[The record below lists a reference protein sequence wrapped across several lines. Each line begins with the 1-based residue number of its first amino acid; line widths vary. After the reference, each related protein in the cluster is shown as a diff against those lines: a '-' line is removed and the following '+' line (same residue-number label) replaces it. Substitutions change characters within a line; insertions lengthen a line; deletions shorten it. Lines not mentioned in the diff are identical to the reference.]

1 MRRTGD
7 ARRLLSMMKRG
18 NCSVRR
24 IFSCIGTAAFVGILW
39 LLPVHAQEQLHSQ
52 SAGVTAVIVGPADT
66 PVGRTII
73 LSASASQ
80 VAGNNVQ
87 YFWYVNSEKEPIST
101 SVDVIYTPERA
112 GDVEFHLV
120 IRSLLNGQ
128 RLEDDEYHTVTAF
141 SRKVV
146 LITDTH
152 LSDAHIQNLQ
162 NAAAS
167 GSTYLR
173 VLRSHISSQTR
184 GGETAL
190 GALLSEEV
198 EAFSDAESI
207 VFWTDDLPPVGLQAL
222 LNIVKGNRKRLL
234 DVRDQTF
241 LLITDLNL
249 RTVARTAIGPGN
261 ELHPKK
267 LMVAKSE
274 LIPMLLQSKNDEEFL
289 NAAFQA
295 RAEEPLIMDVFAVHI
310 PLWQLLSRLLTTML
324 ALGVSSQTILLLL
337 VLPIIATI
345 LSFLKQVVGM
355 TTFGLFTPSIIAL
368 SFLVLGWPVGVLF
381 LLFIL
386 MTGYATRALM
396 RRLHILYIPKMAI
409 ILGVGSLTI
418 LFLVGIGTFFG
429 VFLSYDTV
437 FVLLIMSTL
446 VESFLNVK
454 SEEGLRS
461 AVFGISQTIIA
472 ALLCVF
478 IVQWPSFRSLII
490 AYPEIILFTPIINI
504 LLGRWTGLRVSEYF
518 RFREVFRHLA
528 QE

>member
-1 MRRTGD
+1 
-7 ARRLLSMMKRG
+7 
-18 NCSVRR
+18 
-24 IFSCIGTAAFVGILW
+24 
-39 LLPVHAQEQLHSQ
+39 
-52 SAGVTAVIVGPADT
+52 
-66 PVGRTII
+66 
-73 LSASASQ
+73 
-80 VAGNNVQ
+80 
-87 YFWYVNSEKEPIST
+87 
-101 SVDVIYTPERA
+101 
-112 GDVEFHLV
+112 
-120 IRSLLNGQ
+120 
-128 RLEDDEYHTVTAF
+128 
-141 SRKVV
+141 
-146 LITDTH
+146 
-152 LSDAHIQNLQ
+152 
-162 NAAAS
+162 
-167 GSTYLR
+167 
-173 VLRSHISSQTR
+173 
-184 GGETAL
+184 
-190 GALLSEEV
+190 
-198 EAFSDAESI
+198 
-207 VFWTDDLPPVGLQAL
+207 
-222 LNIVKGNRKRLL
+222 
-234 DVRDQTF
+234 
-241 LLITDLNL
+241 
-249 RTVARTAIGPGN
+249 
-261 ELHPKK
+261 
-267 LMVAKSE
+267 
-274 LIPMLLQSKNDEEFL
+274 MLLQSKNDEEFL